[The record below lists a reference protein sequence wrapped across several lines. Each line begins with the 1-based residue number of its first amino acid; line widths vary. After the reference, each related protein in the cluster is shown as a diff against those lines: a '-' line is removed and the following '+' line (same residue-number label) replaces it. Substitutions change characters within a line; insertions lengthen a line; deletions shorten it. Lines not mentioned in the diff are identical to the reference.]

1 VGGVKWQ
8 QLHAEHRSFLV
19 SSGKFLYF
27 SKHSY
32 AIARN
37 GFPRIAGRDNLT
49 LLIHFIAFSWNRR
62 PERPI
67 LLKLNILLKNRPMK
81 RLRSI
86 LPIFLAAFA
95 ILLVSCGG
103 NVAKA
108 PPVYTPEKIA
118 EIQRYMTPVYTA
130 RERMPELAEYIEE
143 EDWGNVDSFIHGPL
157 GGLSSPMGYINR
169 SVVLAKDRPALEE
182 LYESF
187 YDDIER
193 LDAAAQT
200 QVYSFAIAE
209 YKTTLKDFDAY
220 IDLIPTESDI
230 AS

>member
-1 VGGVKWQ
+1 
-8 QLHAEHRSFLV
+8 
-19 SSGKFLYF
+19 
-27 SKHSY
+27 
-32 AIARN
+32 
-37 GFPRIAGRDNLT
+37 
-49 LLIHFIAFSWNRR
+49 
-62 PERPI
+62 
-67 LLKLNILLKNRPMK
+67 MK

-86 LPIFLAAFA
+86 LPILLAAFA

-118 EIQRYMTPVYTA
+118 EIQRYMTPVYSA
-130 RERMPELAEYIEE
+130 RERMPELAEYIEA
-143 EDWGNVDSFIHGPL
+143 EDWGNVSSFIHGPL

-169 SVVLAKDRPALEE
+169 AVVLPKDRPALEK

-193 LDAAAQT
+193 LDSAAEAK
-200 QVYSFAIAE
+200 VYGFAIGE
-209 YKTTLKDFDAY
+209 YKSALKDLDTY